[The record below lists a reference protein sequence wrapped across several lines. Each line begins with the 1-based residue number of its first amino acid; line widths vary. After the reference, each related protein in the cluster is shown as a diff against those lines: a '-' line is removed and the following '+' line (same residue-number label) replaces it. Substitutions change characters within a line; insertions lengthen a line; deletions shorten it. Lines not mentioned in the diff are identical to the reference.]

1 MVECG
6 IYFEMSQ
13 RPESKFYQKLKQELP
28 ELILTRLENW
38 AVMGTPDVLSYNKRG
53 TFCTIELK
61 VVRSK
66 KISISPHQIAFA
78 VQHPINHF
86 YLIAVGSPRSPKL
99 YESKAIH
106 DLLSLGIETP
116 NALACDW
123 NAVRLCLYNL

>member
-1 MVECG
+1 MA
-6 IYFEMSQ
+6 Q

-38 AVMGTPDVLSYNKRG
+38 AVSGTPDILSYNKNG
-53 TFCTIELK
+53 NFCTIELK
-61 VVRSK
+61 VVKSK

-86 YLIAVGSPRSPKL
+86 FLLAVGSPRSPKL

-106 DLLSLGIETP
+106 DLLSFGVDTP

-123 NAVRLCLYNL
+123 NAVRLCLYSL

>member
-1 MVECG
+1 
-6 IYFEMSQ
+6 MSQ

-38 AVMGTPDVLSYNKRG
+38 AVLGTPDILSYNKKG

-86 YLIAVGSPRSPKL
+86 FLIAVRSPRSPKL
-99 YESKAIH
+99 YGANAIH
-106 DLLSLGIETP
+106 DFLSLGIETP
-116 NALACDW
+116 NTIACDW
-123 NAVRLCLYNL
+123 NAVRLCLYGL

>member
-1 MVECG
+1 
-6 IYFEMSQ
+6 MSQ

-38 AVMGTPDVLSYNKRG
+38 AVLGTPDILSYNKKG

-61 VVRSK
+61 VVKSK

-86 YLIAVGSPRSPKL
+86 FLIAVGSPRSPKL
-99 YESKAIH
+99 YGANAIH

-123 NAVRLCLYNL
+123 NDIRLCLYGL